1 VSKVPGG
8 EAAPNVLRSEAA
20 SKVLRGEA
28 LALLLRTTEPV
39 APRVLGSGR
48 VLRGEQ
54 VGLNAPVALPV
65 PTLGRPTLEL
75 GVEDELVAE
84 PVVEAAPP
92 PPDFAAL
99 EEAARIEGYN
109 RGHEEGYAAG
119 LAAAEAAM
127 AASVEQLARLAAGVR
142 EQHATFYRAAERQ
155 VVDLALQIAQK
166 VVEHEV
172 ENMPDLAVGVI
183 RAALDEMDAR
193 TAVRVR
199 VSPDDEELLR
209 RRWAQVV
216 PPGVDAARIE
226 LQADERIQSGGAV
239 IETTQGQV
247 DAQLETKLA
256 QLGNALWT
264 FVTDTSSDKADYED
278 A

>member
-1 VSKVPGG
+1 
-8 EAAPNVLRSEAA
+8 
-20 SKVLRGEA
+20 VLRGD
-28 LALLLRTTEPV
+28 
-39 APRVLGSGR
+39 
-48 VLRGEQ
+48 Q
-54 VGLNAPVALPV
+54 VGLNAPVPLPV
-65 PTLGRPTLEL
+65 PMLGRPRLHAEIEDAL
-75 GVEDELVAE
+75 AAESFVEE
-84 PVVEAAPP
+84 APP
-92 PPDFAAL
+92 PPDFSVL

-119 LAAAEAAM
+119 LAAAEVAM
-127 AASVEQLARLAAGVR
+127 AAQIEQLARLANNVV
-142 EQHATFYRAAERQ
+142 EQHAGFYRAAERQ
-155 VVDLALQIAQK
+155 VVDLALQIAQR
-166 VVEHEV
+166 VVEHDV
-172 ENMPDLAVGVI
+172 QNMPDLAVGVI

-209 RRWAQVV
+209 RRWSQVV
-216 PPGVDAARIE
+216 PPGIDAARIE

-247 DAQLETKLA
+247 DSQLETKLA

-264 FVTDTSSDKADYED
+264 FVTDSTSEQTDNAD